1 MIDAHLTPVD
11 AGMIKRRAHDIVR
24 LITDLR
30 QEMGLKAAIDAV
42 TERFV
47 DNEEHPELRRLGEV
61 LALARRQ
68 AVIQNQLDDDRE
80 ALHSGYL
87 NHEERTE
94 RGHHYEMLRHQAC
107 SYNHLLRGLIESCG
121 HYFSHHE
128 LMDWLTT
135 ASLGRA
141 DWAQAEIRGSV
152 CEIALHAALQGI
164 PEIKGMRYATVE
176 EDLIGYDF
184 IGTWE
189 GSLLTVDAKTG
200 FYQPLMER
208 KHGHR
213 HLEISVPREVI
224 KDLQV
229 NQRGLALLRKE
240 IRGVL
245 APAEVSEYHAP
256 KHFVQHARA

>member
-1 MIDAHLTPVD
+1 MTDISTTPVD
-11 AGMIKRRAHDIVR
+11 GAMIKQRAHDVVR

-30 QEMGLKAAIDAV
+30 QEMGLAAAIDAV

-47 DNEEHPELRRLGEV
+47 DHEEHPELRRLGEV

-68 AVIQNQLDDDRE
+68 AVIQHQLDDDRE
-80 ALHSGYL
+80 ALHHGHL
-87 NHEERTE
+87 NHEERIS

-107 SYNHLLRGLIESCG
+107 TYNHLLRGLIESCG

-152 CEIALHAALQGI
+152 SEIALHAALQGM
-164 PEIKGMRYATVE
+164 PELQGLRYASVE

-184 IGTWE
+184 VGVWE

-200 FYQPLMER
+200 FYQPLLER

-229 NQRGLALLRKE
+229 NHRGLELLRRE
-240 IRGVL
+240 IRQVL
-245 APAEVSEYHAP
+245 VPDITEYHSP
-256 KHFVQHARA
+256 KHFIQHARV

>member
-1 MIDAHLTPVD
+1 MNEQITTIDSNS
-11 AGMIKRRAHDIVR
+11 IKQRAQDVVR
-24 LITDLR
+24 LISDLR
-30 QEMGLKAAIDAV
+30 REMGLKAAIDAV
-42 TERFV
+42 EERFV
-47 DNEEHPELRRLGEV
+47 DNEPHPELRRLGEV

-80 ALHSGYL
+80 ALHHGHL
-87 NHEERTE
+87 NHEELVS

-107 SYNHLLRGLIESCG
+107 MYNHLLRGLIESCG

-128 LMDWLTT
+128 LMDWLTA

-152 CEIALHAALQGI
+152 SEIALHAALQGL
-164 PEIKGMRYATVE
+164 PEIKGMRYASVE

-184 IGTWE
+184 VGVWN

-200 FYQPLMER
+200 FYQPLLER

-229 NQRGLALLRKE
+229 NHRGLALLRKE
-240 IRGVL
+240 IREVL
-245 APAEVSEYHAP
+245 GPDTISEYHSP
-256 KHFVQHARA
+256 KHFIQHAAA

>member
-1 MIDAHLTPVD
+1 
-11 AGMIKRRAHDIVR
+11 
-24 LITDLR
+24 
-30 QEMGLKAAIDAV
+30 MGLQAAIEAV

-47 DNEEHPELRRLGEV
+47 NHEEHPELRRLGEV

-68 AVIQNQLDDDRE
+68 AVIQGQLDDDRE
-80 ALHSGYL
+80 ALHHGHLSHDEL
-87 NHEERTE
+87 VS

-107 SYNHLLRGLIESCG
+107 TYNHLLRGLIESWG

-128 LMDWLTT
+128 LMDWLTA

-152 CEIALHAALQGI
+152 SEIALHAALQGL
-164 PEIKGMRYATVE
+164 PEIKGLRYASVE

-184 IGTWE
+184 VGVWN
-189 GSLLTVDAKTG
+189 GSLMTVDAKTG
-200 FYQPLMER
+200 FYQPLLER

-229 NQRGLALLRKE
+229 NHRGLALLRKE
-240 IRGVL
+240 IRHVL
-245 APAEVSEYHAP
+245 GPDTISEYHSP
-256 KHFVQHARA
+256 KHFRMHAHA

>member
-1 MIDAHLTPVD
+1 MDSSLKFVTKEDYI
-11 AGMIKRRAHDIVR
+11 RRAQDVLR

-42 TERFV
+42 SERFV
-47 DNEEHPELRRLGEV
+47 DNEPHPELRRLGEI

-68 AVIQNQLDDDRE
+68 AVIQGQLDEDRE
-80 ALHSGYL
+80 ELHHGHL
-87 NHEERTE
+87 NHEERTS

-107 SYNHLLRGLIESCG
+107 TYNHLLRGFIEACG
-121 HYFSHHE
+121 HYTTHHE
-128 LMDWLTT
+128 LMDWLTA

-141 DWAQAEIRGSV
+141 EWAQAEIRGSV
-152 CEIALHAALQGI
+152 SEIALHAALQGM
-164 PEIKGMRYATVE
+164 PEIQGLRYASVE

-184 IGTWE
+184 VGVWE

-200 FYQPLMER
+200 FYQPLLER

-229 NQRGLALLRKE
+229 NHRGLALLRNE
-240 IRGVL
+240 VRQVL
-245 APAEVSEYHAP
+245 VPDVITEYHSP
-256 KHFVQHARA
+256 KHFVVHARA